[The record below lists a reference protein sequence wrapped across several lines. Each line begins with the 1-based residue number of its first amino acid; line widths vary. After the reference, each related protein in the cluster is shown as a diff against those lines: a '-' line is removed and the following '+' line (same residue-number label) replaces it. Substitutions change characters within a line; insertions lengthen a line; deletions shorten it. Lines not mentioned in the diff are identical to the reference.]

1 MRLEEALIGLLEV
14 EKVRVYDDSDNR
26 EKALDYYRKWQV
38 LHDMLTVAKVLQIP
52 VVWNDRNYECG
63 FEGNSTLYLLVTSLI
78 FPPWY
83 KKEIAGELYDM
94 LIKYTDDK
102 LELTDRD
109 SQLLQAVC
117 EENPRNSIIKI
128 LKMEE
133 N

>member
-14 EKVRVYDDSDNR
+14 KKVRVYDDSDNR